1 MKDFQLTKFNL
12 DALDDLILAELEEH
26 GTVIVSSQPASVG
39 KWGMA
44 KLWRSW
50 MAPTAAFMVSQGVTM
65 PLYFLKNGTPFGS
78 REFNAYDAHEL
89 FTHQWLGADADG
101 NRLSWSKAGREGMRA
116 ATKGER
122 FHAMLRHE
130 EWALNKG
137 IQLMKPR
144 DSDFA
149 KEKAETGS

>member
-39 KWGMA
+39 KWGMSR
-44 KLWRSW
+44 LWRAW
-50 MAPTAAFMVSQGVTM
+50 MKPTTAFMVAQGAYM
-65 PLYFLKNGTPFGS
+65 PLYYRKDGTPYGKRAFT
-78 REFNAYDAHEL
+78 ENDAHDL
-89 FTHQWLGADADG
+89 FTLQWSGEDSDG
-101 NRLSWSKAGREGMRA
+101 KRLSWSKEGRDGMRP

-122 FHAMLRHE
+122 FHMMLRHE